1 MKRLCISIGLL
12 ILLINNLQSRPANF
26 SANFAKSKLVNTEID
41 TSRLL
46 SDKPIKSP
54 MGALLRSA
62 ILPGLGQIYN
72 KKYIKGIFV
81 FALNGTLGY
90 QIYNFNK
97 KWNDT
102 GTSRYRDKRNLYTWY
117 FGVSYFLTLVDA
129 YIDAYL
135 FGFDKAVE
143 IGAVT
148 LKDSKRNTIGLNFKF
163 NL

>member
-1 MKRLCISIGLL
+1 MKRVCLSIVFLTL
-12 ILLINNLQSRPANF
+12 FIKNIQSQPTNF
-26 SANFAKSKLVNTEID
+26 STNFLKSKLVKTEID
-41 TSRLL
+41 TARLL

-54 MGALLRSA
+54 IGALLRSA
-62 ILPGLGQIYN
+62 VLPGLGQIYN
-72 KKYIKGIFV
+72 QKYIKGILV
-81 FALNGTLGY
+81 FAVNGTLGY
-90 QIYNFNK
+90 QIYNYNK

-102 GTSRYRDKRNLYTWY
+102 GNSRYRDKRNLYTWY

-143 IGAVT
+143 IAAFD
-148 LKDSKRNTIGLNFKF
+148 LKDNLRNTIGLNFKF

>member
-1 MKRLCISIGLL
+1 MKRVCISIGLL
-12 ILLINNLQSRPANF
+12 ILLINNLQSQPANF
-26 SANFAKSKLVNTEID
+26 STNFSKSKLID
-41 TSRLL
+41 TKIDTARLL

-62 ILPGLGQIYN
+62 VLPGLGQIYN
-72 KKYIKGIFV
+72 QKYIKGIFV

-117 FGVSYFLTLVDA
+117 FGVSYFLTIVDA

-148 LKDSKRNTIGLNFKF
+148 LKDGKSNTIGLNFEF
-163 NL
+163 SL